1 MRGPLRIESD
11 ALARIA
17 LALMLA
23 AAAVL
28 VLHLTRGTTLWFDEW
43 VWVMDRRGSSVGTF
57 LEPHNG
63 HFSLVPIV
71 LYKLLFATAGLDDY
85 VPYRVMIIA
94 AHALCAGLVFVYAR
108 RRVGGLGALVAAGLI
123 LTLGPAWQNF
133 LWPFQVGWLVSLAAG
148 LGALLLLDREDRAGD
163 VGAAVLLAVALASS
177 GLGIPIAAGL
187 LVELL
192 WGRRSL
198 RATWIAAV
206 PLALYAAW
214 WLVYQDTE
222 VIRGNIFL
230 VPGFTADGAAGAL
243 GALTGLADVRTNA
256 DGLLDGRRHVRLG
269 PAAGGGRRGAGG
281 VAAGDDGSRA
291 RAGVHAAGDPARVL
305 DAHRPAARPRRRAR
319 TRAATSTSARSS
331 SCSWRSSCCAASPC
345 RAGRPSPWS
354 SPPGSRCS
362 PISGT
367 CGPARAICAPRRRSR
382 AATWPRSSWR
392 ARASRPATTRRAS
405 PARPFITLR
414 ADAYFAAAKAYG
426 TPAYTPAELAAAP
439 ESARGTADAEL
450 EAIHDVE
457 VAAAPAT
464 APAEAAPTVEAV
476 SGGAQTA
483 ADGCVRFR
491 PNGAQPAVLRLT
503 VPPGGLLLKAV
514 GGPAKVSV
522 RRFATVFPAEPLTTL
537 TGSGV
542 LRIDPDRA
550 PQPWHVQLTPAA
562 SAEACSVA

>member
-43 VWVMDRRGSSVGTF
+43 VWVMDRRGSSAGTF

-256 DGLLDGRRHVRLG
+256 DGLLMDGGTFAWGRPLAVAGVALVAWRLATMGPVPARVFTLLAIPLAFWMLTGLQRAHVGVADSSRYLYVG
-269 PAAGGGRRGAGG
+269 AFFVVLLAVELLRGVTVPRWPAVAVV
-281 VAAGDDGSRA
+281 VAAGLAMFSNLGDMRTGARYLRA
-291 RAGVHAAGDPARVL
+291 QAPLARGDLAAL
-305 DAHRPAARPRRRAR
+305 EL
-319 TRAATSTSARSS
+319 
-331 SCSWRSSCCAASPC
+331 
-345 RAGRPSPWS
+345 
-354 SPPGSRCS
+354 
-362 PISGT
+362 
-367 CGPARAICAPRRRSR
+367 
-382 AATWPRSSWR
+382 
-392 ARASRPATTRRAS
+392 ARASVPPGYDAKSFPGT
-405 PARPFITLR
+405 PFITLR

-476 SGGAQTA
+476 SGGSQTA

-542 LRIDPDRA
+542 LKIDPDRA

>member
-17 LALMLA
+17 LALALA

-43 VWVMDRRGSSVGTF
+43 VWVMDRRGSSAGTF

-163 VGAAVLLAVALASS
+163 VSAAVLLAVALASS

-256 DGLLDGRRHVRLG
+256 DGLLMDGGTFAWGRPLAVAGVALVAWRLARMGPVPARVFTLLAIPLAFWMLTGLQRAHVGVADSSRYLYVG
-269 PAAGGGRRGAGG
+269 ALFVVLLAIELLRGVTVPRWPAVAVV
-281 VAAGDDGSRA
+281 VAAGLAMFSNLGDMRTGARYLRA
-291 RAGVHAAGDPARVL
+291 QAPLARGDLAAL
-305 DAHRPAARPRRRAR
+305 EL
-319 TRAATSTSARSS
+319 
-331 SCSWRSSCCAASPC
+331 
-345 RAGRPSPWS
+345 
-354 SPPGSRCS
+354 
-362 PISGT
+362 
-367 CGPARAICAPRRRSR
+367 
-382 AATWPRSSWR
+382 
-392 ARASRPATTRRAS
+392 ARASVPPGYDAKSFPGT
-405 PARPFITLR
+405 PFITLR

-476 SGGAQTA
+476 SGGSQTA

-537 TGSGV
+537 SGSGV
-542 LRIDPDRA
+542 LKIDPDRA